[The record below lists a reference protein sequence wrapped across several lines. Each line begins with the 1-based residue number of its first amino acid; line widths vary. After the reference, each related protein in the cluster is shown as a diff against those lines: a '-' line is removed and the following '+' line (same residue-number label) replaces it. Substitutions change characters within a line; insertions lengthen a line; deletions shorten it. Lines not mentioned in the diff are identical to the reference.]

1 MIGIASSERAKRS
14 FVSNELLQ
22 QPPKNM
28 RPSKLNVV
36 AVLAGLSLCAARL
49 PAENLPQI
57 RPALIGSGPGS
68 LVNSI
73 DTQALFQ
80 KGQRD
85 AWVMFE
91 CAVAGDGIA
100 FGSDFFTA
108 SPNSDLLKN
117 EVRRRLRQTRFIP
130 AVYNHK
136 RTYAWFAGT
145 VVFIVANGKPHLRIY
160 ANQDLDEIKRGTDF
174 VAPQLIDVPNHY
186 LSNLPHFPSKATHDE
201 AAGVVKLRHSVD
213 AHGKTTDLQVIS
225 EPPGYQLG
233 DYLKKVLPLL
243 DYSPGYRNGKPTATT
258 YTLTWWFGRTVGW

>member
-1 MIGIASSERAKRS
+1 
-14 FVSNELLQ
+14 
-22 QPPKNM
+22 M
-28 RPSKLNVV
+28 RPSRFVIATTLTVFS
-36 AVLAGLSLCAARL
+36 ALAANLS
-49 PAENLPQI
+49 AENLPEK

-68 LVNSI
+68 LVNLI

-91 CAVAGDGIA
+91 CGVAGDGIA

-108 SPNSDLLKN
+108 SPDSGLLKN

-136 RTYAWFAGT
+136 RTSAWFAGT
-145 VVFIVANGKPHLRIY
+145 VVFVLANGQPHLRVY

-174 VAPQLIDVPNHY
+174 VAPQWIYVPNR
-186 LSNLPHFPSKATHDE
+186 NITDFPKYPSVARHDE

-213 AHGKTTDLQVIS
+213 ANGKTTNLQVIS

-233 DYLKKVLPLL
+233 DYLKKVLPLV
-243 DYSPGYRNGKPTATT
+243 DFSPGYRNGSATATT
-258 YTLTWWFGRTVGW
+258 YTLTWWFGRTIGW